1 MTENPYR
8 LLQQRLDE
16 LPNGFPPAD
25 DGSDLRLLARL
36 FTPDEAALASKLR
49 LTLETAAELAARTGA
64 TLVPCFALRRPDDS
78 YEVRVEPPAP

>member
-1 MTENPYR
+1 MTEDPYR

-36 FTPDEAALASKLR
+36 FTPDEPHWRASC
-49 LTLETAAELAARTGA
+49 G
-64 TLVPCFALRRPDDS
+64 
-78 YEVRVEPPAP
+78 